1 MLILFQL
8 PYRRLVFLK
17 LSVSLLTYNSLYV
30 QESHGHVCY
39 TVATMTEETSTND
52 NILAIDISVS
62 NKLTFVSDQGASC
75 LLPVSIKQL
84 PANM

>member
-1 MLILFQL
+1 M
-8 PYRRLVFLK
+8 FLK
-17 LSVSLLTYNSLYV
+17 LSVSLLTHNSLCV
-30 QESHGHVCY
+30 EVSHGHVCC

-52 NILAIDISVS
+52 DILATDISVR

-84 PANM
+84 PANIL